1 MSGPRATSVRFSDH
15 GVGVSPSMTPTPRFW
30 GVCNAANSR
39 RGGAPDHHLAGCL
52 QQREF
57 DPRIRSAESVASNI
71 GVFGR
76 FNRQLGY
83 LHQLKVGLQP
93 EVSTRL
99 VGLAE
104 LRRA

>member
-15 GVGVSPSMTPTPRFW
+15 GVGVSPSMTPTPRFSLLDALPI
-30 GVCNAANSR
+30 CQR
-39 RGGAPDHHLAGCL
+39 RGALDHHPAGCL
-52 QQREF
+52 QRREF